1 MKMITIK
8 ADTTLVGVSELRNN
22 IDKIIKATRY
32 NNVILEK
39 RHKPVLAIMSMVKY
53 EKLQELIE
61 ELEDRELG
69 YVAQKRMQK
78 TKLSEYISLDE
89 AEKRVGLKK

>member
-1 MKMITIK
+1 MITIK

-22 IDKIIKATRY
+22 IDKIIKATKY

-69 YVAQKRMQK
+69 YIAQKRIQK
-78 TKLSEYISLDE
+78 TRISEYISLDE

>member
-1 MKMITIK
+1 MITIK

-22 IDKIIKATRY
+22 IDKIIKAAKN
-32 NNVILEK
+32 NNVIIEK
-39 RHKPVLAIMSMVKY
+39 RHKPVLAIMSMGKY

-61 ELEDRELG
+61 ELEDKELG
-69 YVAQKRMQK
+69 YIAQKRIQK
-78 TKLSEYISLDE
+78 TKLSEYIALDE

>member
-1 MKMITIK
+1 MITIK

-22 IDKIIKATRY
+22 IDSIIKATKH

-39 RHKPVLAIMSMVKY
+39 RHKPVLAIMSMAKY
-53 EKLQELIE
+53 EKLQDLIE

-69 YVAQKRMQK
+69 YVAQKRIQK
-78 TKLSEYISLDE
+78 TKLSEYIDLDE

>member
-1 MKMITIK
+1 MNMITIK

-22 IDKIIKATRY
+22 IDNIIKAAKMG
-32 NNVILEK
+32 NVIIEK
-39 RHKPVLAIMSMVKY
+39 RHRPILAIMSMAKY

-69 YVAQKRMQK
+69 YIASKRIQK
-78 TKLSEYISLDE
+78 TKLSEYITLDE

>member
-1 MKMITIK
+1 MITIK

-22 IDKIIKATRY
+22 LDRIIKAAKLS
-32 NNVILEK
+32 NVILEK
-39 RHKPVLAIMSMVKY
+39 RHKPVLAIMSMAKY
-53 EKLQELIE
+53 EKLQEIIE

-69 YVAQKRMQK
+69 YIAQKRVQK
-78 TKLSEYISLDE
+78 TKLSDYIALDE

>member
-1 MKMITIK
+1 MITIK

-61 ELEDRELG
+61 ELEDR
-69 YVAQKRMQK
+69 
-78 TKLSEYISLDE
+78 
-89 AEKRVGLKK
+89 

>member
-1 MKMITIK
+1 MITIK

-22 IDKIIKATRY
+22 IDSIIKATKH

-39 RHKPVLAIMSMVKY
+39 RHKPVLAIMSMAKY
-53 EKLQELIE
+53 KKLQDLIE

-69 YVAQKRMQK
+69 YIAIKRIQK
-78 TKLSEYISLDE
+78 TKISEYICLDE
-89 AEKRVGLKK
+89 AEKQVGLKK

>member
-1 MKMITIK
+1 MITIK

>member
-1 MKMITIK
+1 MITIK

-22 IDKIIKATRY
+22 IDNIIKAAKLG
-32 NNVILEK
+32 NVIIEK
-39 RHKPVLAIMSMVKY
+39 RHKPVLAIMSMAKY

-69 YVAQKRMQK
+69 YVALRRVQK
-78 TKLSEYISLDE
+78 TKLSEYVLLDD

>member
-1 MKMITIK
+1 MITIK

-22 IDKIIKATRY
+22 IDSIIKATKH

-39 RHKPVLAIMSMVKY
+39 RHKPVLAIMSMAKY
-53 EKLQELIE
+53 EKLQDLIE

-69 YVAQKRMQK
+69 YIAQKRIQK
-78 TKLSEYISLDE
+78 TKLSEYIDLDE